1 MPTTCHCAVAQS
13 VERPSLM
20 GVQIMPWHKVVGKNH
35 RNEILAAPSVNSGNK
50 CDDSDLVL
58 RSLFP
63 VPDLDPLPVLSG
75 SHHVA
80 EVHLHRLRL
89 WLRR

>member
-35 RNEILAAPSVNSGNK
+35 RNEILAAPSVAK
-50 CDDSDLVL
+50 I
-58 RSLFP
+58 
-63 VPDLDPLPVLSG
+63 
-75 SHHVA
+75 A
-80 EVHLHRLRL
+80 EISATIRI
-89 WLRR
+89 WS